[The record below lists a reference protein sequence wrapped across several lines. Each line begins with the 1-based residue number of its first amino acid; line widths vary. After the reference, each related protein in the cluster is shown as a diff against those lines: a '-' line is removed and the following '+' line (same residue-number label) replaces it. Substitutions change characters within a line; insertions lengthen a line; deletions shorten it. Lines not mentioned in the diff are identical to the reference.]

1 MTKSAPLPVA
11 LSAEFTAA
19 AARRAELPPAVA
31 VEVAFAGRSN
41 VGKSTLLNCLMSRQ
55 SLARTSSTPGC
66 TRTVNFFGV
75 KTRDGGVLTFVDLPG
90 YGFARRGKDE
100 RAAWADVAEHYLLER
115 PALALVVVL
124 VDVRRGLEADD
135 LDLIKMIEE
144 TKHKGRP
151 PPPVLVVATKCD
163 RLPRSKRR
171 PALAEVAKRGRK
183 VHGVAESDPESIAE
197 LWRRILTTVGRGPK
211 APEAADATP
220 G

>member
-1 MTKSAPLPVA
+1 VTKSAPLPVA

-19 AARRAELPPAVA
+19 AARAVELPPAVA

-66 TRTVNFFGV
+66 TRTVNFFAV

-144 TKHKGRP
+144 SKHKGRP

-163 RLPRSKRR
+163 RLPLSKRR
-171 PALAEVAKRGRK
+171 PALAEVAKQGRK

-197 LWRRILTTVGRGPK
+197 LWRRILKTVGRGPN
-211 APEAADATP
+211 AADADTTSS